1 MSDRSD
7 RIAITISR
15 QFCCGGATIGHM
27 VASKMGFY
35 YADREVLLLAAES
48 LGVPVEEISWRDER
62 LASTWDRITE
72 LFTFGLPDATYAAPP
87 FRTVTDEHLFGL
99 EGKIIKELADRED
112 CVVVGRGGLHVLR
125 DHPGAVHVFLHAPVE
140 YRVKLA
146 IEAYHA
152 KTEEQAAF
160 LIQESDRA
168 RQAYLARMAK
178 YDWLCS
184 SNYHLT
190 MDTSLVPPEKAAEV
204 IIDFVELKTGRG

>member
-1 MSDRSD
+1 MSDKT
-7 RIAITISR
+7 AITISR

-35 YADREVLLLAAES
+35 YADREVLQLAAES
-48 LGVPVEEISWRDER
+48 LGVPVNEISWRDER
-62 LASTWDRITE
+62 LASTWDRITG
-72 LFTFGLPDATYAAPP
+72 LFTFGLPDATYTAPP

-99 EGKIIKELADRED
+99 EGKIIKELAERNN

-125 DHPGAVHVFLHAPVE
+125 RHPRAVHVFLHAPLE

-152 KTEEQAAF
+152 KTEEQARF
-160 LIQESDRA
+160 LIQEFDYS
-168 RQAYLARMAK
+168 RQAYLARMAN

-190 MDTSLVPPEKAAEV
+190 MDTSVISPEKSTEV
-204 IIDFVELKTGRG
+204 IIDFVKSKLYPC